1 MTFTD
6 DARRV
11 TDALASYAT
20 AARERRSPVIR
31 QEPLARLIEDLD
43 LERLVV
49 EGGLTGERL
58 SRFMERYLSA
68 TTRLL
73 HPRYLAHQVA
83 VAHSTGS
90 LASLVDVFTNNA
102 MAIYEMGPPAA
113 AIEFFL
119 INRLLA
125 AVGWR
130 QATPGSTSAGT
141 APSGGGVLTHGGSL
155 ANLTALVAARTRI
168 APEVWRDG
176 NPGDLAVMAPAEAH
190 YSVARAVGI
199 LGMGS
204 RSVYP
209 LASDENGVAMPDRLP
224 ETLRRMRREGKRVVA
239 LVANACSTAAGLY
252 DPVAEIGSFCREND
266 IWFHVDGAHG
276 AAALLSERYRHLLEG
291 VEQADSL
298 TWDAHKLM
306 RTPTLC
312 AALLVRDGRTLDN
325 AFQQEASY
333 IFHDKNQPGVDFI
346 HRTVECTK
354 AGLGLKWFAVLSSM
368 GERGVADYVESR
380 FELAREAY
388 RYLSGLP
395 HFECPSAP
403 EANILCF
410 RLSGGDRQQIA
421 VRDRLIEEG
430 DFYISTTVFRGRRHL
445 RLVFMNPD
453 TDMSDVRA
461 LAERI
466 LTMRSEGIEG
476 RTVGR

>member
-6 DARRV
+6 DAHRV
-11 TDALASYAT
+11 TDALAAYAA
-20 AARERRSPVIR
+20 AARERRCPVIL
-31 QEPLARLIEDLD
+31 QEPLARLVEDLQ

-58 SRFMERYLSA
+58 SRFMDRYLSA

-83 VAHSTGS
+83 VSHPSGA
-90 LASLVDVFTNNA
+90 LASLVDGFTNNA

-119 INRLLA
+119 INRLLS

-130 QATPGSTSAGT
+130 QATTGSSPAGT

-209 LASDENGVAMPDRLP
+209 LASDENGVVMPDRLP
-224 ETLRRMRREGKRVVA
+224 EILRRIRSEGRRVVA

-252 DPVAEIGSFCREND
+252 DPLAEIGSFCRGND

-312 AALLVRDGRTLDN
+312 AALLVRDGRNLDN

-368 GERGVADYVESR
+368 GERGVASYVESR
-380 FELAREAY
+380 FDLARKAY
-388 RYLSGLP
+388 RYLQGLP
-395 HFECPSAP
+395 EFECPAVP

-410 RLSGGDRQQIA
+410 RLNGDDRRQLA
-421 VRDRLIEEG
+421 VRDRLIADG
-430 DFYISTTVFRGRRHL
+430 DFYISTSVFRGRRHL

-453 TDMSDVRA
+453 TDMDDVRA
-461 LAERI
+461 LADRI
-466 LTMRSEGIEG
+466 RQLLSDGGADR
-476 RTVGR
+476 